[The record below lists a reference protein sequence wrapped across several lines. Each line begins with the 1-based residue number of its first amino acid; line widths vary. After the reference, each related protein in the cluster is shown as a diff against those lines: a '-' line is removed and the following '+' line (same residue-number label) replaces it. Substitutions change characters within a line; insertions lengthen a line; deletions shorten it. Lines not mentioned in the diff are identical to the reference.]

1 MIKVLCPAAFV
12 LALLPA
18 TSLIAQERA
27 GLALPVEGQI
37 ALWDM
42 QADPPIALAQNLPGS
57 ILPGTCYQMS
67 GNKLTPLQ
75 SATACLDYY
84 TSPGDLSSRERFSAT
99 GTMAFNDH
107 APDYALLGLELRG
120 VQGIEECGE
129 RETCDTVYLAGFA
142 NDRLTAQAMEAA
154 RAGQRV
160 TLTGRKIWNAE
171 SVDMVVERI
180 KPAR

>member
-1 MIKVLCPAAFV
+1 MIKALGPTAFV
-12 LALLPA
+12 LALLPG
-18 TSLIAQERA
+18 TPLIAQERT

-57 ILPGTCYQMS
+57 VLPGTCYQLS
-67 GNKLTPLQ
+67 GKKLTQLQ
-75 SATACLDYY
+75 PTTACLGYY
-84 TSPGDLSSRERFSAT
+84 TSPGDLGGLEPFSAT

-154 RAGQRV
+154 RAGQKM
-160 TLTGRKIWNAE
+160 TLTGRKVWNAE
-171 SVDMVVERI
+171 SVDMVVEQI